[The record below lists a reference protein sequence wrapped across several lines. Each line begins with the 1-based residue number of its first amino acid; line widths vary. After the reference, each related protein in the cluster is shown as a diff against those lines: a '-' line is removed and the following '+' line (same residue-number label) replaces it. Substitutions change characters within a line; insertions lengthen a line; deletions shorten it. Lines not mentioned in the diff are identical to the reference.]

1 MGGAWAEE
9 GRFRSW
15 ASVSS
20 RPPHPSVPCQTSRL
34 SPVQQ
39 AHTSSLIGAMTSVNS
54 PRSLPCSSSAP
65 KWAARPPTEPRASSS
80 CSLVSSRA
88 ATSRRSPAPAAAS
101 SESVATRRCG
111 ASYRTTAFGSATSS
125 ARRCLRARP
134 ERGRKPPN
142 RKPVHAKPE
151 TDRADTAAQAPG
163 IGTSGT
169 PAAAQRSASTAPGS
183 EMPGVPAS
191 LTTATVAPSVA
202 SAIIRALAASALCS
216 WYAAAAWRCDVCPR
230 RRHSRPRGACAPR
243 AASGRRGYRL
253 ASQQSRR
260 ARGAATIRPSARQRA
275 ATRLPKLRYRGRPP
289 PPVSA
294 ARHPVPRPVEEER
307 RPSVR
312 LGCGNAAAN
321 TAVPVPA
328 LAAGARSRSAA
339 PTASCAPQRDAPK
352 IQVL

>member
-1 MGGAWAEE
+1 MGRLRAPSSAATSRTSCDSG
-9 GRFRSW
+9 SP
-15 ASVSS
+15 ASSLGPSRDRARACVSS
-20 RPPHPSVPCQTSRL
+20 RASLARSCS
-34 SPVQQ
+34 S
-39 AHTSSLIGAMTSVNS
+39 SSLIGAMTSVNS

-216 WYAAAAWRCDVCPR
+216 WCESCLAGDTPRCR
-230 RRHSRPRGACAPR
+230 S
-243 AASGRRGYRL
+243 SL
-253 ASQQSRR
+253 A
-260 ARGAATIRPSARQRA
+260 
-275 ATRLPKLRYRGRPP
+275 
-289 PPVSA
+289 V
-294 ARHPVPRPVEEER
+294 
-307 RPSVR
+307 
-312 LGCGNAAAN
+312 
-321 TAVPVPA
+321 
-328 LAAGARSRSAA
+328 
-339 PTASCAPQRDAPK
+339 
-352 IQVL
+352 